1 MLLLLRRNQDRTWT
15 ADQLVMELRANAP
28 LVADVLKT
36 FETAGLVSQPE
47 PALYAYTP
55 ASPTL
60 DAYCERLDEAYRERP
75 VSVIN
80 AIVSAPNDKLQSFAD
95 AFRLKGDK
103 R

>member
-1 MLLLLRRNQDRTWT
+1 
-15 ADQLVMELRANAP
+15 MELRANAP

-36 FETAGLVSQPE
+36 FETAGLVSSLE
-47 PALYAYTP
+47 PGSYAYAP

-60 DAYCERLDEAYRERP
+60 ERYCKRLDEAYRERP

-80 AIVSAPNDKLQSFAD
+80 AIVSARNDQLQSFAD